1 MGTTYEGPV
10 CPSFEETLSQM
21 KADESNMSNYKRDFQ
36 SQIDSNEGS
45 LAATSLLLTESGL
58 GSIVESE
65 IPDEVIQLYERIFYS
80 MLSPTYTD
88 PDIFGGTTYIAALAE
103 ADIDPDEAAIKAA
116 KIALSQA
123 VGIYNIITPSAPS
136 GE

>member
-1 MGTTYEGPV
+1 MASYEGPV
-10 CPSFEETLSQM
+10 CPSFSTTLSQI

-45 LAATSLLLTESGL
+45 LAATSLLFTESGL

-88 PDIFGGTTYIAALAE
+88 PDIFGGTTYIATLND
-103 ADIDPDEAAIKAA
+103 ADIDPDEAAVKAA
-116 KIALSQA
+116 KIALAQA
-123 VGIYNIITPSAPS
+123 VGIYNIITPSAP
-136 GE
+136 